1 VIGLRFGLPALVFAH
16 ALGILAADF
25 GWPAVSGRA
34 CQGLAL
40 ACAILVGVLR
50 GYPAARKGAALLLA
64 FVAGAGSLAARLDSS
79 ARFAPRETRELS
91 LEARVCGLERNGA
104 RGFVEL
110 CSAMEVPSPGDEAVW
125 REPPRLPARLLGQ
138 FRPMA
143 PEVAVLDGLMRGD
156 RLRAR
161 VRVGPLGG
169 LRNPGRSDP
178 ARRWRRRGI
187 GGRVFFVDP
196 ALVVVLRNAPDP
208 GGSALLSRPLSGS
221 LSAHLGAGLDGLR
234 KQIFQG
240 LVSGADE
247 PGLRGTG
254 SAESGGLLAAL
265 AVGDREGL
273 RPATRDAFARLGI
286 AHVLAVSGLH
296 LALAAGLVFSL
307 AHFVLGW
314 LGDRGR
320 DLRLGALAAAAVG
333 AAAYALLAGF
343 GTPVQ
348 RALAFVCA
356 NLWALTLGRR
366 IPLAHLFSIAGLW
379 VGLAAPQVLFEL
391 GAQLSFSATAALLS
405 AHRNPAQDA
414 PPDASILRRTAGRF
428 RFLLHLSALALVAT
442 APWLAWRG
450 LSPGGA
456 GLLLNLVAIP
466 WITWVLLPA
475 SLLAASVV
483 GLDANFA
490 SWILA
495 AAHAVAGLTLNAVHG
510 LSNTLPSFPPAYG
523 RPQWPALIVAAG
535 LAVVACRQ
543 LETRKAVIIAL
554 TGVLWLRGAPIAN
567 LASPPPRFVMFDV
580 GQGDALLVEGE
591 RSAILVDAGRAIPG
605 SFDLGRSVVVPAL
618 AALGVES
625 LDAVVATHGD
635 IDHRGGIPAV
645 LGAIPVAEV
654 WLPWGGRNDPAFGSV
669 LEVARLR
676 GVKVIEMGAESPPR
690 QIGDLR
696 VTPLWPRHGREGDS
710 ANARSLVL
718 ALELAGWRMLLTG
731 DIGIGVETELRLS
744 GVNLAADL
752 LKVAHHGSAGSSSA
766 EFLGAIGPRW
776 LMLSAPCG
784 GGSRLPHPRALKR
797 LVRSGGRLAWTG
809 RDGAVVLGLDSGHG
823 ESVLFSAPG
832 WGGPRPCGGA
842 ISSPRS
848 AWRQPPLNP

>member
-1 VIGLRFGLPALVFAH
+1 
-16 ALGILAADF
+16 
-25 GWPAVSGRA
+25 
-34 CQGLAL
+34 
-40 ACAILVGVLR
+40 
-50 GYPAARKGAALLLA
+50 
-64 FVAGAGSLAARLDSS
+64 
-79 ARFAPRETRELS
+79 
-91 LEARVCGLERNGA
+91 
-104 RGFVEL
+104 
-110 CSAMEVPSPGDEAVW
+110 
-125 REPPRLPARLLGQ
+125 
-138 FRPMA
+138 
-143 PEVAVLDGLMRGD
+143 
-156 RLRAR
+156 
-161 VRVGPLGG
+161 
-169 LRNPGRSDP
+169 
-178 ARRWRRRGI
+178 
-187 GGRVFFVDP
+187 VFFVDP
-196 ALVVVLRNAPDP
+196 ALVVVLRSAQGP
-208 GGSALLSRPLSGS
+208 GASVD
-221 LSAHLGAGLDGLR
+221 LSAHVGSWLDGLR
-234 KQIFQG
+234 NRIFQG
-240 LVSGADE
+240 LVSGAAE
-247 PGLRGTG
+247 PGLRGAG
-254 SAESGGLLAAL
+254 SFESGGLLAAL

-273 RPATRDAFARLGI
+273 SPVTRDAFARLGI

-314 LGDRGR
+314 FGDRGS
-320 DLRLGALAAAAVG
+320 DLRIGALAAAALG
-333 AAAYALLAGF
+333 AAVYALLAGF

-348 RALAFVCA
+348 RALAFVWA

-366 IPLAHLFSIAGLW
+366 IPLAHLLSIAGLW
-379 VGLAAPQVLFEL
+379 VGLAAPQALFEL

-405 AHRNPAQDA
+405 ARRDPAEDA
-414 PPDASILRRTAGRF
+414 LPDESILRRMAGRL

-475 SLLAASVV
+475 SLLAASAV
-483 GLDANFA
+483 GLDAGFA

-495 AAHAVAGLTLNAVHG
+495 AAHAVAGLTLDAVHG
-510 LSNTLPSFPPAYG
+510 LSNSLPSLPLAYG

-543 LETRKAVIIAL
+543 LQTRKAVVIAL
-554 TGVLWLRGAPIAN
+554 TGVLWLRGAPTAN
-567 LASPPPRFVMFDV
+567 LASPPPRFVMLDV

-605 SFDLGRSVVVPAL
+605 RFDLGRSVVVPAL

-645 LGAIPVAEV
+645 LDSIPVAEL
-654 WLPWGGRNDPAFGSV
+654 WLPWRARDDPAFGSM
-669 LEVARLR
+669 LEVARRR
-676 GVKVIEMGAESPPR
+676 GIKVIELGAEAPPR

-696 VTPLWPRHGREGDS
+696 VTPLWPRPDHEGDS

-718 ALELAGWRMLLTG
+718 VLELAGWRMLLTG
-731 DIGIGVETELRLS
+731 DIGVGVETELRLS
-744 GVNLAADL
+744 GANLAGDL

-766 EFLGAIGPRW
+766 EFLRAVGPRW

-784 GGSRLPHPRALKR
+784 GPSRLPHPRALKR
-797 LVRSGGRLAWTG
+797 LVSSGARLAWTG
-809 RDGAVVLGLDSGHG
+809 RDGAVVLGLDSADGG
-823 ESVLFSAPG
+823 TQFFSEPG
-832 WGGPRPCGGA
+832 WGDVRPCGDA
-842 ISSPRS
+842 IPSHRS